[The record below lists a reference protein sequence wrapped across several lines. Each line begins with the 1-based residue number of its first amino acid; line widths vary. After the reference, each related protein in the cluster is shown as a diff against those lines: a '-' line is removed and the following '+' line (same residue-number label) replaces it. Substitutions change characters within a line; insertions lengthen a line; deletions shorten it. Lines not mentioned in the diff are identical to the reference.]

1 MNEIQLLAKIKNEIK
16 NHFTFNTANKSLI
29 EIIDD
34 TAIISNSV
42 GMQILTSDM
51 LIEDIH
57 FSKQTASLKTSD
69 GKL

>member
-42 GMQILTSDM
+42 
-51 LIEDIH
+51 
-57 FSKQTASLKTSD
+57 SKAELVHMIPYDSVR
-69 GKL
+69 